1 MKADETTAGSHRK
14 REPYLCL
21 LLRCRLDE
29 GRGPPAWRFTVQ
41 QVGRGAPR
49 RSFARFSDLVAYVE
63 AELGSCEASARS
75 DESASVHSEVEP

>member
-1 MKADETTAGSHRK
+1 MGEEETRAQSRK
-14 REPYLCL
+14 KQEPYLCL

-29 GRGPPAWRFTVQ
+29 GRGPPAWRFTLQ
-41 QVGRGAPR
+41 QVGQGAPR
-49 RSFARFSDLVAYVE
+49 RSFACFSDVVAYVE